1 MGAFRE
7 RQVLMF
13 ERERN
18 SMAAGPDPDALA
30 ELQKVIILG
39 MKRHQPRLDAWS
51 YNIATVVALA
61 ATSAATIIPYPIWAK
76 VAAAVATFLI
86 ATTRAMDLGGRWR
99 WRWEMRMGYQMLL
112 DSTDEIEILPD
123 DEKPAALRKVYAGLK
138 DMRRR
143 EGNIPGT
150 STVPEKI

>member
-1 MGAFRE
+1 
-7 RQVLMF
+7 
-13 ERERN
+13 
-18 SMAAGPDPDALA
+18 MAAGPDPDALA

>member
-1 MGAFRE
+1 
-7 RQVLMF
+7 
-13 ERERN
+13 
-18 SMAAGPDPDALA
+18 MAADPDPDPLA
-30 ELQKVIILG
+30 ELRKLIIKG
-39 MKRHQPRLDAWS
+39 MDRHQPRLDAWS

-112 DSTDEIEILPD
+112 DSTDEIKILPD
-123 DEKPAALRKVYAGLK
+123 DEKLAAFKKVYAGLE
-138 DMRRR
+138 DMRKR

-150 STVPEKI
+150 SAVPERS